1 MNLCFGI
8 RWDLWVTLCIL
19 VYPGREMSA
28 HYFLCLGGPSAVSS
42 KSLPRHVIPNW
53 GSCIRWDMW
62 VT

>member
-42 KSLPRHVIPNW
+42 KSVPRHVIPN
-53 GSCIRWDMW
+53 
-62 VT
+62 